1 MNKINFQFSPDQDA
15 PGNKQIVVFDVNE
28 IYVSEGNTHGFLS
41 HAIKHYEEF
50 DANGMDILINDTIE
64 FLKSRNELY
73 LKTLSG
79 TLLAKGEEVYAKLT
93 PNAIQNTYDLINDKK
108 ASGIDLKLDEI
119 EIHTRFLE
127 PLLENYNKLINKYL
141 NNHIE
146 INNHSEMDVKSS
158 FENGHTIKFTG
169 TYEGSLYTYILDTS
183 NSGLLVQDT
192 NSGICTLFRI
202 DKQGNNLDE
211 IKGYFERQVLITE
224 NGLRIYNII

>member
-79 TLLAKGEEVYAKLT
+79 TLLAKGRRYM
-93 PNAIQNTYDLINDKK
+93 
-108 ASGIDLKLDEI
+108 
-119 EIHTRFLE
+119 
-127 PLLENYNKLINKYL
+127 L
-141 NNHIE
+141 N
-146 INNHSEMDVKSS
+146 
-158 FENGHTIKFTG
+158 
-169 TYEGSLYTYILDTS
+169 
-183 NSGLLVQDT
+183 
-192 NSGICTLFRI
+192 
-202 DKQGNNLDE
+202 
-211 IKGYFERQVLITE
+211 
-224 NGLRIYNII
+224 

>member
-1 MNKINFQFSPDQDA
+1 MRDINFQFSPDQDA

-50 DANGMDILINDTIE
+50 DANGMDVLINDTIE

-79 TLLAKGEEVYAKLT
+79 TLLAKGEEVHSKLT
-93 PNAIQNTYDLINDKK
+93 PNAIQNTYDLINDKIT
-108 ASGIDLKLDEI
+108 SGVDLKVEEI
-119 EIHTRFLE
+119 EIHKRFLE
-127 PLLENYNKLINKYL
+127 PLLENYNKLITIYL

-169 TYEGSLYTYILDTS
+169 TYEGSLYIYILDTS

-202 DKQGNNLDE
+202 DKQGNNLNE
-211 IKGYFERQVLITE
+211 IKGYFERQVFITD
-224 NGLRIYNII
+224 NGLRIYLSK

>member
-1 MNKINFQFSPDQDA
+1 M
-15 PGNKQIVVFDVNE
+15 
-28 IYVSEGNTHGFLS
+28 
-41 HAIKHYEEF
+41 
-50 DANGMDILINDTIE
+50 
-64 FLKSRNELY
+64 
-73 LKTLSG
+73 
-79 TLLAKGEEVYAKLT
+79 
-93 PNAIQNTYDLINDKK
+93 
-108 ASGIDLKLDEI
+108 
-119 EIHTRFLE
+119 
-127 PLLENYNKLINKYL
+127 YL

-224 NGLRIYNII
+224 NGLRIYLNS